1 MLDMLCT
8 KINRQNLYI
17 VIPPLTSLPKSG
29 AGKILRRLVQ
39 EKYSE
44 D

>member
-8 KINRQNLYI
+8 KINSQNLYI
-17 VIPPLTSLPKSG
+17 VIPPLTDDPSKAPITTNL
-29 AGKILRRLVQ
+29 
-39 EKYSE
+39 E

>member
-17 VIPPLTSLPKSG
+17 VIPPLTHLLDK
-29 AGKILRRLVQ
+29 RLYEVATYN
-39 EKYSE
+39 K
-44 D
+44 